1 MQCVTW
7 GNLLIWVLQLF
18 KYSLP
23 AMWFKQIKNPWIYH
37 NTGGITLFLFACLF
51 VITVVLQK
59 TSWVKNKRPSRQMY
73 ASIDWAAVLQ
83 DKPAPV
89 WEIAPASGVLLP
101 TASVGLFLTLSSLT
115 LPCSILPF
123 LTHTAPTV
131 PCPGPGSAT
140 PCGGSGWSR
149 LCLTGAGCVC
159 LELAVSS

>member
-1 MQCVTW
+1 
-7 GNLLIWVLQLF
+7 
-18 KYSLP
+18 
-23 AMWFKQIKNPWIYH
+23 
-37 NTGGITLFLFACLF
+37 
-51 VITVVLQK
+51 
-59 TSWVKNKRPSRQMY
+59 MY

-140 PCGGSGWSR
+140 PSGGSGWSR